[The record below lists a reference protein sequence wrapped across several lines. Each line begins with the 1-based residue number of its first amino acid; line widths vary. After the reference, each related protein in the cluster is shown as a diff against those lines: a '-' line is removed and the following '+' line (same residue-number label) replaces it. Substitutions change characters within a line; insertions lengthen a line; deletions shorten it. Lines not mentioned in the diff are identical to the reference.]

1 MLCVAT
7 FCPATGHLTECCP
20 WRPQFTVGSPVSVAR
35 VDSTE
40 SLLAVGGREN
50 DLQVWDLET
59 QKSVW
64 KVRARDAVA
73 QR

>member
-1 MLCVAT
+1 MLNV
-7 FCPATGHLTECCP
+7 LTRCGVHQ
-20 WRPQFTVGSPVSVAR
+20 QFTVGSPVSVAR

-40 SLLAVGGREN
+40 SIVAVGGREN

-64 KVRARDAVA
+64 KVRRVT
-73 QR
+73 

>member
-1 MLCVAT
+1 MRRDVLPSDT
-7 FCPATGHLTECCP
+7 PPHRLLYP
-20 WRPQFTVGSPVSVAR
+20 SRPQFTVGSPVSVAR